1 MTLLTLILMLCHS
14 GSELTEPLSK
24 TRETTDS
31 DSESALD
38 HDGNEV
44 AEMPHTTISSH
55 LSDSSTMDG
64 STSTAAVNTSSLSD
78 R

>member
-1 MTLLTLILMLCHS
+1 MLCHS
-14 GSELTEPLSK
+14 GRELTEPLSKK

-38 HDGNEV
+38 HDSNEE
-44 AEMPHTTISSH
+44 AEMSHTTISSH
-55 LSDSSTMDG
+55 LSGSSTMDG